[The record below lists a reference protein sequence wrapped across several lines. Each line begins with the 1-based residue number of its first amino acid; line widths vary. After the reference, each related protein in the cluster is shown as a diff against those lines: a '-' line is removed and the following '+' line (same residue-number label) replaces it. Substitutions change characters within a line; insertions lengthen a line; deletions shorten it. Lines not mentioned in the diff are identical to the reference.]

1 MTLRRSPRR
10 RGSRAVVLAVALAAV
25 TGVLAACDG
34 IPTAGPVGT
43 GDGAVSE
50 PGPVVLLAYGPPADA
65 NPQEIV
71 RGFLQAGAA
80 GNTDNFAVAREYL
93 TGSAQSTWDP
103 QQQVVVYSAKGTPQI
118 SSPSESEVSLT
129 YPWEATVDA
138 NGQYTE
144 AAPGAK
150 WEGTFDLQKDPAGQ
164 WRISG
169 LPDGVLVSD
178 PNFVSVYRSTPI
190 YFLSKDHTFLVPEIR
205 WFPVRNAVTGAVNAL
220 LAGPSPFLRDAV
232 DTAFPDGV
240 TQTVNGV
247 TVDNNGTALVDVS
260 GPALS
265 ADAEQRRLM
274 RTQLD
279 ATLMRLPGVRS
290 IQLSVTG
297 VPMQSVSEAALAVDP
312 TPGVLPVAIQ
322 GDQLVTLNGTQATPV
337 PGAGSLA
344 GLDAQSPAQSDDGK
358 LVVLLAGSNRLV
370 LAPTAEKPA
379 VTLLTGIQLLAP
391 SVDRFGWIWTGSA
404 TAGSPVQAVEANGT
418 PAAISADWL
427 ANRTVES
434 IRVSHDGAR
443 IAVVSDGQ
451 DGVAVDLAA
460 IVRDG
465 SGRPVR
471 LDTPLRV
478 GASLTDA
485 GSVVWVDEQ
494 TLAVLGRVTGSTS
507 STVAIVPIGDRT
519 RMLPV
524 LDGVVAL
531 GAGKGERSIY
541 AGTAD
546 RSVYSLQGLSW
557 RSVVDGISTPA
568 YPG

>member
-1 MTLRRSPRR
+1 MIAFRR
-10 RGSRAVVLAVALAAV
+10 RGPRHGLLAVALVAV
-25 TGVLAACDG
+25 MGALAACDG
-34 IPTAGPVGT
+34 IPTSGPVGT

-65 NPQEIV
+65 NPEEIV

-93 TGSAQSTWDP
+93 TGSAQSSWDP
-103 QQQVVVYSAKGTPQI
+103 HQQVVVYSSKGTPQI
-118 SSPSESEVSLT
+118 TTPTESEVSLA

-138 NGQYTE
+138 NGQYSE
-144 AAPGAK
+144 AAPGAE
-150 WEGTFDLQKDPAGQ
+150 WEGTFDLQKDTHGQ

-169 LPDGVLVSD
+169 LPDGVLVSE
-178 PNFVSVYRSTPI
+178 PNFNSVYRSTPI

-205 WFPVRNAVTGAVNAL
+205 WFPVRNVVTAAVNAL
-220 LAGPSPFLRDAV
+220 LAGPSQLLRDAV

-260 GPALS
+260 GPVLS

-279 ATLMRLPGVRS
+279 QTLMRLPGVRA
-290 IQLSVTG
+290 IELSVAG
-297 VPMQSVSEAALAVDP
+297 VPMQSVTEADLVVDP
-312 TPGVLPVAIQ
+312 TPGAPPIAIQ
-322 GDQLVTLNGTQATPV
+322 GDQLVTLSGTQTAPV
-337 PGAGSLA
+337 KDAGSLA
-344 GLDAQSPAQSDDGK
+344 GLDVQSLAQSDDGK
-358 LVVLLAGSNRLV
+358 LIAMLAGSNRLV
-370 LAPTAEKPA
+370 LAPTAEKGA
-379 VTLLTGIQLLAP
+379 VTLLTGIRLLAP

-404 TAGSPVQAVEANGT
+404 TVGSPVLAVEADGT
-418 PAAISADWL
+418 PATVTADWL
-427 ANRTVES
+427 ADRTIES

-443 IAVVSDGQ
+443 IAVVSAGQ

-465 SGRPVR
+465 SGRPVK
-471 LDTPLRV
+471 LDPPLRI
-478 GASLTDA
+478 GASLISA
-485 GSVVWVDEQ
+485 SSVVWVDEQ
-494 TLAVLGRVTGSTS
+494 TVAVLGRITGSTA
-507 STVAIVPIGDRT
+507 STVAILPIGGRT

-524 LDGVVAL
+524 LDGVSAL

-541 AGTAD
+541 AGTPNG
-546 RSVYSLQGLSW
+546 SVYSLQGLSW
-557 RSVVDGISTPA
+557 RKVVDGISTPE